1 MYGYKVLSSVVTY
14 APNSLPTRLD
24 GMVVGPDGLLR
35 LVGLHVHGG
44 KLPDGWAGILAQ
56 EAEQARADRAASPF
70 QL

>member
-1 MYGYKVLSSVVTY
+1 
-14 APNSLPTRLD
+14 
-24 GMVVGPDGLLR
+24 MVVGPDGLLR

-56 EAEQARADRAASPF
+56 ESEQARADRAASPF